1 MQTALFDQRIP
12 EPAELETTLII
23 IEVGSSDHAKEHV
36 SEARSVAVA
45 VLKTEIHH
53 PADYKRKQIRV
64 GKQGRRRNLG
74 QHILGYEGQRVAHQ
88 RQIDK
93 LLNRAASEQ

>member
-23 IEVGSSDHAKEHV
+23 IEVGSGDHAKEYI

-45 VLKTEIHH
+45 VLETEIHH
-53 PADYKRKQIRV
+53 PAGYKRKQITI
-64 GKQGRRRNLG
+64 GKQGRRQDLC
-74 QHILGYEGQRVAHQ
+74 QHILGCEGQRVAHQ
-88 RQIDK
+88 RQIDEF
-93 LLNRAASEQ
+93 LNSAASEQ